1 VARSGN
7 GLEDL
12 QSGSVGQGFRD
23 LFDLGSI
30 HKRTFTLAGPKAADS
45 APSGAILTPI
55 EIRCNRIVR
64 RSSKYR
70 NFKGAAKGPGLEAL
84 DFEKDSIGRPS

>member
-7 GLEDL
+7 SLEDF
-12 QSGSVGQGFRD
+12 QSSCVGQGFRD

-30 HKRTFTLAGPKAADS
+30 HKRIFTLAGPRAADS
-45 APSGAILTPI
+45 APSGVILTPI
-55 EIRCNRIVR
+55 EIACNRIVR

-70 NFKGAAKGPGLEAL
+70 NLKRAAKRQGLEAL
-84 DFEKDSIGRPS
+84 DFENSIGRL